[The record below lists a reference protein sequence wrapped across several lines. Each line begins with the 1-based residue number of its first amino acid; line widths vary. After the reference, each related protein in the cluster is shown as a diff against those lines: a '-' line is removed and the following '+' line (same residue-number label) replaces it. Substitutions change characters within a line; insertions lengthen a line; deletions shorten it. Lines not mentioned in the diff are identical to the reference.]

1 MSIKLTELERHEAY
15 LRLYG
20 IITSFPIAKDKA
32 DEYLKLER
40 KMAAELIRNWRQK
53 YDLALKEIFKSIPEK
68 ISQEAKDIILNGL
81 SESLGSNF
89 GQSQSVRYLLQKY
102 IRNTYET
109 AKKEFAV
116 KSHFNLSD
124 SRAIEVLTKHNCFWL
139 GQHYGKHI
147 GPKIS
152 EMAQQA
158 LENGLGRKEFASELR
173 GALGGEVGGY
183 KYWDVASS
191 AALVRARSF
200 GTIAGMEEAGIV
212 EYEILAMGDE
222 RMCPICDNM
231 NGRVFS
237 VSVARE
243 KINEVLDIEDP
254 EKFKEAMPW
263 QTTSPKD
270 VSDETLQNSGMSLP
284 PFHGRCRCTLVMV
297 DSSIENDYHV
307 YGFNKIQGEHSKSE
321 DLAAVNPNYS
331 TGKMKWRN
339 NCQRCVATY
348 EARRR
353 GLDVEALPCIKPIR
367 SDTLLSFDDK
377 TGWASVYEN
386 PQIISCSAKTG
397 EKTGEKVREQMKKF
411 GDGARA
417 VVKIILQGSFHGHV
431 FIAEQKNR
439 ETVFLDPQT
448 NDNDVSRYFKKAKKD
463 GTVLLRI
470 DNKKFT
476 DNIKKCCKD
485 REEKR

>member
-20 IITSFPIAKDKA
+20 ILTSLPIAKDKA

-40 KMAAELIRNWRQK
+40 KMAAELIKNWRQK

-89 GQSQSVRYLLQKY
+89 GQSQSVRHLLQKY
-102 IRNTYET
+102 MRNAYET

-139 GQHYGKHI
+139 GEHYGKHI

-152 EMAQQA
+152 EMTQQA
-158 LENGLGRKEFASELR
+158 FENGLGRNEFANELR
-173 GALGGEVGGY
+173 EAFGGEVGGY

-200 GTIAGMEEAGIV
+200 GTIAGMEEAGIA

-237 VSVARE
+237 VSLARE
-243 KINEVLDIEDP
+243 KINEVLEIEDP

-263 QTTSPKD
+263 QTTSAKD
-270 VSDETLQNSGMSLP
+270 VSNEALQNAGMSLP
-284 PFHGRCRCTLVMV
+284 PFHGRCRCSLVMV
-297 DSSIENDYHV
+297 EVSYKHIA
-307 YGFNKIQGEHSKSE
+307 GFTKIQGEHSSE
-321 DLAAVNPNYS
+321 KDLVAVNPNFS
-331 TGKMKWRN
+331 TGKDEWMC
-339 NCQRCVATY
+339 NCQRCVPTY
-348 EARRR
+348 EMRRR
-353 GLDVEALPCIKPIR
+353 GYNVVAKPRILNGRDDVAEKWDNIFKNANWIQCE
-367 SDTLLSFDDK
+367 SG
-377 TGWASVYEN
+377 TGKRE
-386 PQIISCSAKTG
+386 I
-397 EKTGEKVREQMKKF
+397 EKLMKNW

-417 VVKIILQGSFHGHV
+417 EIFIVWDDGGAHV
-431 FIAEQKNR
+431 FAAENVKGKIRYICPQSGTADCSKWFKHVMHK
-439 ETVFLDPQT
+439 ET
-448 NDNDVSRYFKKAKKD
+448 KIC
-463 GTVLLRI
+463 RI
-470 DNKKFT
+470 DT
-476 DNIKKCCKD
+476 LEPTQLIMECCESSQKED
-485 REEKR
+485 KA